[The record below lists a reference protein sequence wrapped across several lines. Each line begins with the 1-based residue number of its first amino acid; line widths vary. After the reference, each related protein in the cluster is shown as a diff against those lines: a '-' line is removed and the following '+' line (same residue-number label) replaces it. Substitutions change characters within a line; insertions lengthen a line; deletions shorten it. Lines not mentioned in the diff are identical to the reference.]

1 MISPYSKPFKT
12 IDRYIFM
19 ELFKIFLISVASLT
33 MVLYLDKFLFMAE
46 MIVNRGVTFLEMC
59 RIMLYSA
66 PAFLA
71 LTVPMSVLVAS
82 LVAFNQF
89 SAHNE
94 WIAMKA
100 CNLSFLRTMRPV
112 LLFSAIAYLI
122 ASTIMF
128 YALPWG
134 DLSYRKLIYD
144 VIKNRA
150 YVDIKS
156 NVFNH
161 DFKNLVILV
170 KERKSQSKLI
180 NVFIADASQ
189 SDSPKII
196 TANEGN
202 ILPNPKS
209 LKIQLE
215 LKNGTIHEP
224 SPERQSYQT
233 INFEVYS
240 LALNLP
246 NTKRLEEEALVD
258 NRGASLGQL
267 REQIFELTMKGLP
280 TRGLKVEL
288 SKKFSVP
295 FTCLLFG
302 LLGASLGVHS
312 SRAGKSGSFA
322 MCVFVIIL
330 YYVGLILTQNMG
342 IIGVLEPYSSVWIPN
357 IILLGITLY
366 IAYKMQKELPFK
378 LTEWTADRMATIYE
392 FFKKIF
398 TALVPQEPRPA
409 LQSRKYGRGQKILSK
424 PSIKLRR
431 KK

>member
-12 IDRYIFM
+12 INRYIFM
-19 ELFKIFLISVASLT
+19 ELFKIFLISVGSLT

-59 RIMLYSA
+59 HIMLYSA

-94 WIAMKA
+94 WVAMKA
-100 CNLSFLRTMRPV
+100 CNLSFLQTMRPV

-122 ASTIMF
+122 ANTIMF

-170 KERKSQSKLI
+170 EERKSQSKLV
-180 NVFIADASQ
+180 NVFIADATQ
-189 SDSPKII
+189 SDFPKII

-215 LKNGTIHEP
+215 LKNGTIHEL
-224 SPERQSYQT
+224 SQERRDYQT
-233 INFEVYS
+233 INFEVYN
-240 LALNLP
+240 LALSLP

-258 NRGASLGQL
+258 NRGSSLGQL
-267 REQIFELTMKGLP
+267 REQIFELEMKGLP

-288 SKKFSVP
+288 SKKFSIP

-312 SRAGKSGSFA
+312 SRSGKSGSFA
-322 MCVFVIIL
+322 MCVFVIVL
-330 YYVGLILTQNMG
+330 YYIGLIFTQNMG
-342 IIGVLEPYSSVWIPN
+342 NVGILEPYFSVWIPN

-366 IAYKMQKELPFK
+366 IVYKMQKELPFK
-378 LTEWTADRMATIYE
+378 LIEWIADQIVTTYN
-392 FFKKIF
+392 FFKKIY
-398 TALVPQEPRPA
+398 TALVPQELRPA
-409 LQSRKYGRGQKILSK
+409 LRPMKYGQKQKIINES
-424 PSIKLRR
+424 SIKLRR
-431 KK
+431 EK

>member
-1 MISPYSKPFKT
+1 
-12 IDRYIFM
+12 M
-19 ELFKIFLISVASLT
+19 ELFKIFLISVGSLT

-59 RIMLYSA
+59 HIMLYSA

-94 WIAMKA
+94 WVAMKA
-100 CNLSFLRTMRPV
+100 CNLSFLQTMRPV

-122 ASTIMF
+122 ANTIMF

-170 KERKSQSKLI
+170 EERKSQSKLV
-180 NVFIADASQ
+180 NVFIADATQ
-189 SDSPKII
+189 SDLPKII

-215 LKNGTIHEP
+215 LKNGTIHEL
-224 SPERQSYQT
+224 SQERRDYQT
-233 INFEVYS
+233 INFEVYN
-240 LALNLP
+240 LALSLP

-258 NRGASLGQL
+258 NRGSSLGQL
-267 REQIFELTMKGLP
+267 REQIFELEMKGLP

-288 SKKFSVP
+288 SKKFSIP

-312 SRAGKSGSFA
+312 SRSGKSGSFA
-322 MCVFVIIL
+322 MCVFVIAL
-330 YYVGLILTQNMG
+330 YYIGLIFTQNMG
-342 IIGVLEPYSSVWIPN
+342 NVGILEPYFSVWIPN

-366 IAYKMQKELPFK
+366 IVYKMQKELPFK
-378 LTEWTADRMATIYE
+378 LIEWIADQIVTTYN
-392 FFKKIF
+392 FFKKIY
-398 TALVPQEPRPA
+398 TALVPQELRPA
-409 LQSRKYGRGQKILSK
+409 LRPMKYGQKQKIINES
-424 PSIKLRR
+424 SIKLRR
-431 KK
+431 EK

>member
-1 MISPYSKPFKT
+1 
-12 IDRYIFM
+12 
-19 ELFKIFLISVASLT
+19 
-33 MVLYLDKFLFMAE
+33 
-46 MIVNRGVTFLEMC
+46 
-59 RIMLYSA
+59 
-66 PAFLA
+66 
-71 LTVPMSVLVAS
+71 
-82 LVAFNQF
+82 
-89 SAHNE
+89 
-94 WIAMKA
+94 
-100 CNLSFLRTMRPV
+100 
-112 LLFSAIAYLI
+112 
-122 ASTIMF
+122 
-128 YALPWG
+128 
-134 DLSYRKLIYD
+134 
-144 VIKNRA
+144 
-150 YVDIKS
+150 
-156 NVFNH
+156 
-161 DFKNLVILV
+161 
-170 KERKSQSKLI
+170 
-180 NVFIADASQ
+180 
-189 SDSPKII
+189 
-196 TANEGN
+196 
-202 ILPNPKS
+202 
-209 LKIQLE
+209 
-215 LKNGTIHEP
+215 IHEP

-357 IILLGITLY
+357 IILLGITFY

-378 LTEWTADRMATIYE
+378 LTEWTADRIITIYE
-392 FFKKIF
+392 FFKKIV
-398 TALVPQEPRPA
+398 TELVPQVPRPA
-409 LQSRKYGRGQKILSK
+409 LQSRKYIRGQKILSK
-424 PSIKLRR
+424 PSIKLRI

>member
-1 MISPYSKPFKT
+1 
-12 IDRYIFM
+12 M
-19 ELFKIFLISVASLT
+19 ELFKIFLISVGSLT

-59 RIMLYSA
+59 HIMLYSA

-94 WIAMKA
+94 WVAMKA
-100 CNLSFLRTMRPV
+100 CNLSFLQTMRPV

-122 ASTIMF
+122 ANTIMF

-170 KERKSQSKLI
+170 EERKSQSKLV
-180 NVFIADASQ
+180 NVFIADATQ
-189 SDSPKII
+189 SDLPKII

-215 LKNGTIHEP
+215 LKNGTIHEL
-224 SPERQSYQT
+224 SQERRDYQT
-233 INFEVYS
+233 INFEVYN
-240 LALNLP
+240 LALSLP

-258 NRGASLGQL
+258 NRGSSLGQL
-267 REQIFELTMKGLP
+267 REQIFELEMKGLP

-288 SKKFSVP
+288 SKKFSIP

-312 SRAGKSGSFA
+312 SRSGKSGSFA
-322 MCVFVIIL
+322 MCVFVIML
-330 YYVGLILTQNMG
+330 YYIGLIFTQNMG
-342 IIGVLEPYSSVWIPN
+342 NVGILEPYFSVWIPN

-378 LTEWTADRMATIYE
+378 LTDWITDRMVTTYD
-392 FFKKIF
+392 FLKKIY
-398 TALVPQEPRPA
+398 TALVPQELRPA
-409 LQSRKYGRGQKILSK
+409 LRPMKYRRNQKILNESC
-424 PSIKLRR
+424 IKLRR
-431 KK
+431 EK

>member
-1 MISPYSKPFKT
+1 MSSPYSKPFKT
-12 IDRYIFM
+12 IDRYIFV
-19 ELFKIFLISVASLT
+19 ELLKIFLISVGSLT

-66 PAFLA
+66 PAFLT

-82 LVAFNQF
+82 LVAFNEF

-94 WIAMKA
+94 WVAMKA
-100 CNLSFLRTMRPV
+100 CNLSFLQAMRPV
-112 LLFSAIAYLI
+112 LLFSAIVYFI
-122 ASTIMF
+122 ANMIMF

-134 DLSYRKLIYD
+134 DLSYRKLLYD
-144 VIKNRA
+144 IIKNRA
-150 YVDIKS
+150 YVNLKS

-170 KERKSQSKLI
+170 EERKSHSKLV
-180 NVFIADASQ
+180 NVFIADATQ

-215 LKNGTIHEP
+215 LKNGTIHEL
-224 SPERQSYQT
+224 SQEHRNYQT
-233 INFEVYS
+233 IKFEVYN
-240 LALNLP
+240 LALSLP

-258 NRGASLGQL
+258 NRGLSLGQL
-267 REQIFELTMKGLP
+267 RDQILELKTKGLP
-280 TRGLKVEL
+280 TSGLKVEL
-288 SKKFSVP
+288 SKKFSIP

-342 IIGVLEPYSSVWIPN
+342 VIGVLEPYSSVWIPN
-357 IILLGITLY
+357 IILLGITFY

-378 LTEWTADRMATIYE
+378 LTEWTADRIVTIYE

-398 TALVPQEPRPA
+398 AALVPQVPRPA
-409 LQSRKYGRGQKILSK
+409 LQSRKYARGQKIISE

>member
-1 MISPYSKPFKT
+1 
-12 IDRYIFM
+12 M
-19 ELFKIFLISVASLT
+19 ELFKIFLISVGSLT

-59 RIMLYSA
+59 HIMLYSA

-94 WIAMKA
+94 WVAMKA
-100 CNLSFLRTMRPV
+100 CNLSFLQTMRPV

-122 ASTIMF
+122 ANTIMF

-170 KERKSQSKLI
+170 EERKSQSKLV
-180 NVFIADASQ
+180 NVFIADATQ
-189 SDSPKII
+189 SDLPKII

-215 LKNGTIHEP
+215 LKNGTIHEL
-224 SPERQSYQT
+224 SQERRDYQT
-233 INFEVYS
+233 INFEVYN
-240 LALNLP
+240 LALSLP

-258 NRGASLGQL
+258 NRGSSLGQL
-267 REQIFELTMKGLP
+267 REQIFELEMKGLP

-288 SKKFSVP
+288 SKKFSIP

-302 LLGASLGVHS
+302 LLGASLGAHS
-312 SRAGKSGSFA
+312 SRSGKSGSFA
-322 MCVFVIIL
+322 MCVFVIAL
-330 YYVGLILTQNMG
+330 YYIGLIFTQNMG
-342 IIGVLEPYSSVWIPN
+342 NVGILEPYFSVWIPN

-366 IAYKMQKELPFK
+366 IVYKMQKELPFK
-378 LTEWTADRMATIYE
+378 LIEWIADRVVTTYD
-392 FFKKIF
+392 FLRKIC
-398 TALVPQEPRPA
+398 TALVPQELRPA
-409 LQSRKYGRGQKILSK
+409 LRPMKYRQKQKIINES
-424 PSIKLRR
+424 SIKPRR
-431 KK
+431 EK

>member
-1 MISPYSKPFKT
+1 
-12 IDRYIFM
+12 M
-19 ELFKIFLISVASLT
+19 ELFKIFLISVGSLT

-59 RIMLYSA
+59 HIMLYSA

-94 WIAMKA
+94 WVAMKA
-100 CNLSFLRTMRPV
+100 CNLSFLQTMRPV

-122 ASTIMF
+122 ANTIMF

-170 KERKSQSKLI
+170 EERKSQSKLV
-180 NVFIADASQ
+180 NVFIADATQ
-189 SDSPKII
+189 SDLPKII

-215 LKNGTIHEP
+215 LKNGTIHEL
-224 SPERQSYQT
+224 SQERRDYQT
-233 INFEVYS
+233 INFEVYN
-240 LALNLP
+240 LALSLP

-258 NRGASLGQL
+258 NRGSSLGQL
-267 REQIFELTMKGLP
+267 REQIFELEMKGLP

-288 SKKFSVP
+288 SKKFSIP

-302 LLGASLGVHS
+302 LLGASLGAHS
-312 SRAGKSGSFA
+312 SRPGKSGSFA
-322 MCVFVIIL
+322 MCVFVIAL
-330 YYVGLILTQNMG
+330 YYIGLIFTQNMG
-342 IIGVLEPYSSVWIPN
+342 NIGILEPYFSVWIPN

-366 IAYKMQKELPFK
+366 IVYKMQKELPFK
-378 LTEWTADRMATIYE
+378 LIEWIADQIVTTYN
-392 FFKKIF
+392 FFKKIY
-398 TALVPQEPRPA
+398 TALVPQELRPA
-409 LQSRKYGRGQKILSK
+409 LRPMKYGQKQKIINES
-424 PSIKLRR
+424 SIKLRR
-431 KK
+431 EK

>member
-1 MISPYSKPFKT
+1 
-12 IDRYIFM
+12 M
-19 ELFKIFLISVASLT
+19 ELFKIFLISVGSLT

-59 RIMLYSA
+59 HIMLYSA

-94 WIAMKA
+94 WVAMKA
-100 CNLSFLRTMRPV
+100 CNLSFLQTMRPV

-122 ASTIMF
+122 ANTIMF

-170 KERKSQSKLI
+170 EERKSQSKLV
-180 NVFIADASQ
+180 NVFIADATQ
-189 SDSPKII
+189 SDFPKII

-215 LKNGTIHEP
+215 LKNGTIHEL
-224 SPERQSYQT
+224 SQERRDYQT
-233 INFEVYS
+233 INFEVYN
-240 LALNLP
+240 LALSLP

-258 NRGASLGQL
+258 NRGSSLGQL
-267 REQIFELTMKGLP
+267 REQIFELEMKGLP

-288 SKKFSVP
+288 SKKFSIP

-312 SRAGKSGSFA
+312 SRSGKSGSFA
-322 MCVFVIIL
+322 MCVFVIML
-330 YYVGLILTQNMG
+330 YYLGLIVTQNMG
-342 IIGVLEPYSSVWIPN
+342 NIGILEPYVSVWIPN

-378 LTEWTADRMATIYE
+378 LIEWIADQIVTTYN
-392 FFKKIF
+392 FFKKNF
-398 TALVPQEPRPA
+398 TAQVPHEPRPT
-409 LQSRKYGRGQKILSK
+409 LRSMKYGVNQKITNES
-424 PSIKLRR
+424 SIKLRR
-431 KK
+431 EK

>member
-12 IDRYIFM
+12 INRYIFM
-19 ELFKIFLISVASLT
+19 ELFKIFLISVGSLT

-59 RIMLYSA
+59 HIMLYSA

-94 WIAMKA
+94 WVAMKA
-100 CNLSFLRTMRPV
+100 CNLSFLQTMRPV

-122 ASTIMF
+122 ANTIMF

-170 KERKSQSKLI
+170 EERKSQSKLV
-180 NVFIADASQ
+180 NVFIADATQ
-189 SDSPKII
+189 SDFPKII

-215 LKNGTIHEP
+215 LKNGTIHEL
-224 SPERQSYQT
+224 SQERRDYQT
-233 INFEVYS
+233 INFEVYN
-240 LALNLP
+240 LALSLP

-258 NRGASLGQL
+258 NRGSSLGQL
-267 REQIFELTMKGLP
+267 REQIFELEMKGLP

-288 SKKFSVP
+288 SKKFSIP

-302 LLGASLGVHS
+302 LLGASLGAHS
-312 SRAGKSGSFA
+312 SRSGKSGSFA
-322 MCVFVIIL
+322 MCVFVIAL
-330 YYVGLILTQNMG
+330 YYIGLIFTQNMG
-342 IIGVLEPYSSVWIPN
+342 NVGILEPYFSVWIPN

-366 IAYKMQKELPFK
+366 IVYKMQKELPFK
-378 LTEWTADRMATIYE
+378 LIEWIADQIVTTYN
-392 FFKKIF
+392 FFKKIY
-398 TALVPQEPRPA
+398 TALVPQELRPA
-409 LQSRKYGRGQKILSK
+409 LRPMKYGQKQKIINES
-424 PSIKLRR
+424 SIKLRR
-431 KK
+431 EK

>member
-1 MISPYSKPFKT
+1 MIPPYPKPFKT

-19 ELFKIFLISVASLT
+19 ELFKIFLISVGSLT

-46 MIVNRGVTFLEMC
+46 MIVNRGITFLEMF

-66 PAFLA
+66 PAFLT

-82 LVAFNQF
+82 LVAFNEF

-94 WIAMKA
+94 WVAMKA
-100 CNLSFLRTMRPV
+100 CNFSFLQTMRPV

-122 ASTIMF
+122 ANTIVF

-144 VIKNRA
+144 IIKNRA
-150 YVDIKS
+150 YVNLKS

-170 KERKSQSKLI
+170 EERKSQSKLI
-180 NVFIADASQ
+180 NVFIADSTQ

-196 TANEGN
+196 TADEGN
-202 ILPNPKS
+202 IRPNPKS
-209 LKIQLE
+209 FKIQLE
-215 LKNGTIHEP
+215 LKNGTIHEL
-224 SPERQSYQT
+224 SQERRNYQT
-233 INFEVYS
+233 INFEVYN
-240 LALNLP
+240 LALSLP

-267 REQIFELTMKGLP
+267 RDQILELKIKGLP

-302 LLGASLGVHS
+302 LLGASLGIHS
-312 SRAGKSGSFA
+312 SRAGKPGSFA
-322 MCVFVIIL
+322 MCIFVIVL
-330 YYVGLILTQNMG
+330 YYVGLILTQNLG
-342 IIGVLEPYSSVWIPN
+342 VIGVLEPYSSVWIPN
-357 IILLGITLY
+357 IILLGITIY

-378 LTEWTADRMATIYE
+378 LTEWTADRMVTIHE

-409 LQSRKYGRGQKILSK
+409 LQSRKYGWGQKILSK

>member
-12 IDRYIFM
+12 INRYIFM
-19 ELFKIFLISVASLT
+19 ELFKIFLISVGSLT

-59 RIMLYSA
+59 HIMLYSA

-94 WIAMKA
+94 WVAMKA
-100 CNLSFLRTMRPV
+100 CNLSFLQTMRPV

-122 ASTIMF
+122 ANTIMF

-170 KERKSQSKLI
+170 EERKSQSKLV
-180 NVFIADASQ
+180 NVFIADATQ
-189 SDSPKII
+189 SDLPKII

-215 LKNGTIHEP
+215 LKNGTIHEL
-224 SPERQSYQT
+224 SQERRDYQT
-233 INFEVYS
+233 INFEVYN
-240 LALNLP
+240 LALSLP

-258 NRGASLGQL
+258 NRGSSLGQL
-267 REQIFELTMKGLP
+267 REQIFELEMKGLP

-288 SKKFSVP
+288 SKKFSIP

-312 SRAGKSGSFA
+312 SRSGKSGSFA
-322 MCVFVIIL
+322 MCVFVIAL
-330 YYVGLILTQNMG
+330 YYIGLIFTQNMG
-342 IIGVLEPYSSVWIPN
+342 NVGILEPYFSVWIPN

-366 IAYKMQKELPFK
+366 IVYKMQKELPFK
-378 LTEWTADRMATIYE
+378 LIEWIADQIVTTYN
-392 FFKKIF
+392 FFKKIY
-398 TALVPQEPRPA
+398 TALVPQELRPA
-409 LQSRKYGRGQKILSK
+409 LRPMKYGQKQKIINES
-424 PSIKLRR
+424 SIKLRR
-431 KK
+431 EK

>member
-12 IDRYIFM
+12 INRYIFM
-19 ELFKIFLISVASLT
+19 ELFKIFLISVGSLT

-94 WIAMKA
+94 WVAMKA
-100 CNLSFLRTMRPV
+100 CNLSFLQTMRPV

-122 ASTIMF
+122 ANTIMF

-144 VIKNRA
+144 IIKNRA
-150 YVDIKS
+150 YVNLKS

-170 KERKSQSKLI
+170 EERKSQSKLV
-180 NVFIADASQ
+180 NVFIADATQ
-189 SDSPKII
+189 SDLPKII

-215 LKNGTIHEP
+215 LKNGTIHEL
-224 SPERQSYQT
+224 SQERRDYQT
-233 INFEVYS
+233 INFEVYN
-240 LALNLP
+240 LALSLP

-258 NRGASLGQL
+258 NRGSSLGQL
-267 REQIFELTMKGLP
+267 REQIFELEMKGLP

-288 SKKFSVP
+288 SKKFSIP

-312 SRAGKSGSFA
+312 SRSGKSGSFA
-322 MCVFVIIL
+322 MCVFVIAL
-330 YYVGLILTQNMG
+330 YYIGLIFTQNMG
-342 IIGVLEPYSSVWIPN
+342 NVGILEPYFSVWIPN

-366 IAYKMQKELPFK
+366 IVYKMQKELPFK
-378 LTEWTADRMATIYE
+378 LIEWIADRIVTTYN
-392 FFKKIF
+392 FFKKIC
-398 TALVPQEPRPA
+398 TALVPQELRPT
-409 LQSRKYGRGQKILSK
+409 LRPMKYGQKQKILNES
-424 PSIKLRR
+424 SIKLRR
-431 KK
+431 EK

>member
-1 MISPYSKPFKT
+1 MPSPYSKPFKT
-12 IDRYIFM
+12 IDRYIFV
-19 ELFKIFLISVASLT
+19 ELLKIFLISVGSLT

-46 MIVNRGVTFLEMC
+46 MIVNRGVTFSEMC
-59 RIMLYSA
+59 HIMFYSA
-66 PAFLA
+66 PALLA

-82 LVAFNQF
+82 LVVFNQF

-94 WIAMKA
+94 WVAMKA
-100 CNLSFLRTMRPV
+100 CHLSFLQTMRPV
-112 LLFSAIAYLI
+112 LLFSAITYLI
-122 ASTIMF
+122 ANAIMF

-144 VIKNRA
+144 IIKNRA

-170 KERKSQSKLI
+170 EERKSQSKLV
-180 NVFIADASQ
+180 NVFIADATQ
-189 SDSPKII
+189 SDSPNII
-196 TANEGN
+196 IANEGN

-215 LKNGTIHEP
+215 LKNGTIHKLGQ
-224 SPERQSYQT
+224 ERRNYQT
-233 INFEVYS
+233 INFEVYN
-240 LALNLP
+240 LTLHLP

-258 NRGASLGQL
+258 NRGLSLDRL
-267 REQIFELTMKGLP
+267 REQIFELKMKGLP

-288 SKKFSVP
+288 SKKFSIP

-302 LLGASLGVHS
+302 LLGASLGIHS
-312 SRAGKSGSFA
+312 SRSGKSGGFA
-322 MCVFVIIL
+322 VCILVIVL
-330 YYVGLILTQNMG
+330 YYIGLILTQNMG
-342 IIGVLEPYSSVWIPN
+342 VIGVLEPYFSVWIPN

-378 LTEWTADRMATIYE
+378 LTEWATDRMVTAYNFLRKIYM
-392 FFKKIF
+392 
-398 TALVPQEPRPA
+398 AMVPPGLRPA
-409 LQSRKYGRGQKILSK
+409 LRPTRYRRNQKILNES
-424 PSIKLRR
+424 PIKLRR
-431 KK
+431 KR

>member
-1 MISPYSKPFKT
+1 
-12 IDRYIFM
+12 M
-19 ELFKIFLISVASLT
+19 ELFKIFLISVGSLT

-59 RIMLYSA
+59 HIMLYSA

-94 WIAMKA
+94 WVAMKA
-100 CNLSFLRTMRPV
+100 CNLSFLQTMRPV

-122 ASTIMF
+122 ANTIMF

-170 KERKSQSKLI
+170 EERKSQSKLV
-180 NVFIADASQ
+180 NVFIADATQ

-202 ILPNPKS
+202 A
-209 LKIQLE
+209 
-215 LKNGTIHEP
+215 
-224 SPERQSYQT
+224 
-233 INFEVYS
+233 V
-240 LALNLP
+240 
-246 NTKRLEEEALVD
+246 
-258 NRGASLGQL
+258 
-267 REQIFELTMKGLP
+267 
-280 TRGLKVEL
+280 
-288 SKKFSVP
+288 
-295 FTCLLFG
+295 
-302 LLGASLGVHS
+302 
-312 SRAGKSGSFA
+312 
-322 MCVFVIIL
+322 
-330 YYVGLILTQNMG
+330 
-342 IIGVLEPYSSVWIPN
+342 
-357 IILLGITLY
+357 
-366 IAYKMQKELPFK
+366 
-378 LTEWTADRMATIYE
+378 
-392 FFKKIF
+392 
-398 TALVPQEPRPA
+398 
-409 LQSRKYGRGQKILSK
+409 
-424 PSIKLRR
+424 
-431 KK
+431 

>member
-12 IDRYIFM
+12 IDRYIFS
-19 ELFKIFLISVASLT
+19 ELFKIFLISVSSLT
-33 MVLYLDKFLFMAE
+33 MVLYLDKFLFMTE

-66 PAFLA
+66 PALLA
-71 LTVPMSVLVAS
+71 FTVPMSVLVAS

-100 CNLSFLRTMRPV
+100 CNLSFLQTMRPV
-112 LLFSAIAYLI
+112 LLFSAITYFI
-122 ASTIMF
+122 ANTIMF

-134 DLSYRKLIYD
+134 DLSYRKLVYD
-144 VIKNRA
+144 IIKTRA

-170 KERKSQSKLI
+170 EERKSQSKLV
-180 NVFIADASQ
+180 NVFIADATQ
-189 SDSPKII
+189 SDPPKII

-215 LKNGTIHEP
+215 LKNGTIHEL
-224 SPERQSYQT
+224 SQEHKNYQT
-233 INFEVYS
+233 TNFELYS
-240 LALNLP
+240 LALSLP
-246 NTKRLEEEALVD
+246 NTKRLEDEALVD
-258 NRGASLGQL
+258 NRGSSLGQL
-267 REQIFELTMKGLP
+267 REQILEQKEKGLP

-288 SKKFSVP
+288 SKKFSIP

-312 SRAGKSGSFA
+312 SRAGKSGGFA
-322 MCVFVIIL
+322 MCVFVIVL
-330 YYVGLILTQNMG
+330 YYIGLILTKNMG
-342 IIGVLEPYSSVWIPN
+342 VIGVLEPYSSVWIPN
-357 IILLGITLY
+357 IVLLGVTLY
-366 IAYKMQKELPFK
+366 ISYKMQRELPFK
-378 LTEWTADRMATIYE
+378 LTEWTADRVVATYD

-409 LQSRKYGRGQKILSK
+409 LQATKYGRGQKVLNE
-424 PSIKLRR
+424 PSTKLRR
-431 KK
+431 EK

>member
-1 MISPYSKPFKT
+1 
-12 IDRYIFM
+12 M
-19 ELFKIFLISVASLT
+19 ELFKIFLISVGSLT

-59 RIMLYSA
+59 HIMLYSA

-94 WIAMKA
+94 WVAMKA
-100 CNLSFLRTMRPV
+100 CNLSFLQTMRPV

-122 ASTIMF
+122 ANTIMF

-170 KERKSQSKLI
+170 EERKSQSKLV
-180 NVFIADASQ
+180 NVFIADATQ
-189 SDSPKII
+189 SDLPKII

-215 LKNGTIHEP
+215 LKNGTIHEL
-224 SPERQSYQT
+224 SQERRDYQT
-233 INFEVYS
+233 INFEVYN
-240 LALNLP
+240 LALSLP

-258 NRGASLGQL
+258 NRGSSLGQL
-267 REQIFELTMKGLP
+267 REQIFELEMKGLP

-288 SKKFSVP
+288 SKKFSIP

-302 LLGASLGVHS
+302 LLGASLGAHS
-312 SRAGKSGSFA
+312 SRSGKSGSFA
-322 MCVFVIIL
+322 MCVFVIAL
-330 YYVGLILTQNMG
+330 YYIGLIFTQNMG
-342 IIGVLEPYSSVWIPN
+342 NIGILEPYFSVWIPN

-366 IAYKMQKELPFK
+366 IVYKMQKELPFK
-378 LTEWTADRMATIYE
+378 LIEWIADQIVTTYN
-392 FFKKIF
+392 FFKKIY
-398 TALVPQEPRPA
+398 TALVPQELRPA
-409 LQSRKYGRGQKILSK
+409 LRPMKYGQKQKIINES
-424 PSIKLRR
+424 SIKLRR
-431 KK
+431 EK

>member
-1 MISPYSKPFKT
+1 
-12 IDRYIFM
+12 M
-19 ELFKIFLISVASLT
+19 ELFKIFLISVGSLT

-59 RIMLYSA
+59 HIMLYSA

-94 WIAMKA
+94 WVAMKA
-100 CNLSFLRTMRPV
+100 CNLSFLQTMRPV

-122 ASTIMF
+122 ANTIMF

-170 KERKSQSKLI
+170 EERKSQSKLV
-180 NVFIADASQ
+180 NVFIADATQ
-189 SDSPKII
+189 SDFPKII

-215 LKNGTIHEP
+215 LKNGTIHEL
-224 SPERQSYQT
+224 SQERRDYQT
-233 INFEVYS
+233 INFEVYN
-240 LALNLP
+240 LALSLP

-258 NRGASLGQL
+258 NRGSSLGQL
-267 REQIFELTMKGLP
+267 REQIFELEMKGLP

-288 SKKFSVP
+288 SKKFSIP

-312 SRAGKSGSFA
+312 SRSGKSGSFA
-322 MCVFVIIL
+322 MCVFVIAL
-330 YYVGLILTQNMG
+330 YYIGLIFTQNMG
-342 IIGVLEPYSSVWIPN
+342 NVGILEPYFSVWIPN

-366 IAYKMQKELPFK
+366 IVYKMQKELPFK
-378 LTEWTADRMATIYE
+378 LIEWIADQIVTTYN
-392 FFKKIF
+392 FFKKIY
-398 TALVPQEPRPA
+398 TALVPQELRPA
-409 LQSRKYGRGQKILSK
+409 LRPMKYGQKQKIINES
-424 PSIKLRR
+424 SIKLRR
-431 KK
+431 EK

>member
-1 MISPYSKPFKT
+1 
-12 IDRYIFM
+12 M
-19 ELFKIFLISVASLT
+19 ELFKVFLISVGSLT

-59 RIMLYSA
+59 HIMLYSA

-94 WIAMKA
+94 WVAMKA
-100 CNLSFLRTMRPV
+100 CNLSFLQTMRPV

-122 ASTIMF
+122 ANTIMF

-170 KERKSQSKLI
+170 EERKSQSKLV
-180 NVFIADASQ
+180 NVFIADATQ
-189 SDSPKII
+189 SDLPKII

-215 LKNGTIHEP
+215 LKNGTIHEL
-224 SPERQSYQT
+224 SQERRDYQT
-233 INFEVYS
+233 INFEVYN
-240 LALNLP
+240 LALSLP

-258 NRGASLGQL
+258 NRGSSLGQL
-267 REQIFELTMKGLP
+267 REQIFELEMKGLP

-288 SKKFSVP
+288 SKKFSIP

-312 SRAGKSGSFA
+312 SRSGKSGSFA
-322 MCVFVIIL
+322 MCVFVIML
-330 YYVGLILTQNMG
+330 YYLGLIVTQNMG
-342 IIGVLEPYSSVWIPN
+342 NIGILEPYFSVWIPN

-378 LTEWTADRMATIYE
+378 LTDWIADRMVTTYD
-392 FFKKIF
+392 FLKKIC
-398 TALVPQEPRPA
+398 TALFPPGLRPA
-409 LQSRKYGRGQKILSK
+409 LRPMKYRRNQKILNES
-424 PSIKLRR
+424 SIKLRR
-431 KK
+431 EK

>member
-1 MISPYSKPFKT
+1 
-12 IDRYIFM
+12 M
-19 ELFKIFLISVASLT
+19 ELFKIFLISVGSLT

-46 MIVNRGVTFLEMC
+46 MIVNRGVTFLEIC
-59 RIMLYSA
+59 HIMLYSA

-94 WIAMKA
+94 WVAMKA
-100 CNLSFLRTMRPV
+100 CNLSFLQTMRPV

-122 ASTIMF
+122 ANTIMF

-170 KERKSQSKLI
+170 EERKSQSKLV
-180 NVFIADASQ
+180 NVFIADATQ
-189 SDSPKII
+189 SDLPKII

-215 LKNGTIHEP
+215 LKNGTIHEL
-224 SPERQSYQT
+224 SQERRDYQT
-233 INFEVYS
+233 INFEVYN
-240 LALNLP
+240 LALSLP

-258 NRGASLGQL
+258 NRGSSLGQL
-267 REQIFELTMKGLP
+267 REQILELEMKGLP

-288 SKKFSVP
+288 SKKFSIP

-302 LLGASLGVHS
+302 FLGASLGIHS
-312 SRAGKSGSFA
+312 NRAGKSGSFT
-322 MCVFVIIL
+322 MCVFVIVL
-330 YYVGLILTQNMG
+330 YYIGLIFTQNMG
-342 IIGVLEPYSSVWIPN
+342 IIGVLEPYFSVWIPN
-357 IILLGITLY
+357 IILLGVTLY

-378 LTEWTADRMATIYE
+378 LIEWTADRMVTTYD

-398 TALVPQEPRPA
+398 TALVPQEPRPT
-409 LQSRKYGRGQKILSK
+409 LRSMKYGGNQKITNES
-424 PSIKLRR
+424 SVKLRR
-431 KK
+431 EK

>member
-1 MISPYSKPFKT
+1 MIPPYSKPFKT

-19 ELFKIFLISVASLT
+19 ELFKIFLISVCSLT

-46 MIVNRGVTFLEMC
+46 MIVNRGITFLEMF

-66 PAFLA
+66 PAFLT

-82 LVAFNQF
+82 LVAFNEF

-94 WIAMKA
+94 WVAMKA
-100 CNLSFLRTMRPV
+100 CNLSFLQAMRPV
-112 LLFSAIAYLI
+112 LLFSAVAYLI
-122 ASTIMF
+122 ANTIVF

-144 VIKNRA
+144 IIKNRA
-150 YVDIKS
+150 YVNLKS

-170 KERKSQSKLI
+170 EERKSQSKLI
-180 NVFIADASQ
+180 NVFIADSTQ

-196 TANEGN
+196 TADEGN
-202 ILPNPKS
+202 IRPNPKS
-209 LKIQLE
+209 FKIQLE
-215 LKNGTIHEP
+215 LKNGTIHEL
-224 SPERQSYQT
+224 SQERRNYQT
-233 INFEVYS
+233 INFEVYN
-240 LALNLP
+240 LALSLP

-267 REQIFELTMKGLP
+267 RDQILELKIKGLP

-302 LLGASLGVHS
+302 LLGASLGIHS
-312 SRAGKSGSFA
+312 SRAGKPGSFA
-322 MCVFVIIL
+322 MCIFVIVL
-330 YYVGLILTQNMG
+330 YYVGLILTQNLG
-342 IIGVLEPYSSVWIPN
+342 VIGVLEPYSSVWIPN
-357 IILLGITLY
+357 IILLGITIY

-378 LTEWTADRMATIYE
+378 LTEWTADRMVTIHE

-409 LQSRKYGRGQKILSK
+409 LQSRKYGWGQKILSK

>member
-1 MISPYSKPFKT
+1 
-12 IDRYIFM
+12 M
-19 ELFKIFLISVASLT
+19 ELFKIFLISVGSLT

-59 RIMLYSA
+59 HIMLYSA

-94 WIAMKA
+94 WVAMKA
-100 CNLSFLRTMRPV
+100 CNLSFLQTMRPV

-122 ASTIMF
+122 ANTIMF

-170 KERKSQSKLI
+170 EERKSQSKLV
-180 NVFIADASQ
+180 NVFIADATQ
-189 SDSPKII
+189 SDLPKII

-215 LKNGTIHEP
+215 LKNGTIHEL
-224 SPERQSYQT
+224 SQERRDYQT
-233 INFEVYS
+233 INFEVYN
-240 LALNLP
+240 LALSLP

-258 NRGASLGQL
+258 NRGSSLGQL
-267 REQIFELTMKGLP
+267 REQIFELEMKGLP

-288 SKKFSVP
+288 SKKISIP

-302 LLGASLGVHS
+302 LLGASLGAHS
-312 SRAGKSGSFA
+312 SRTGKSGSFA
-322 MCVFVIIL
+322 MCVFVIVL
-330 YYVGLILTQNMG
+330 YYMGLILTQNMG
-342 IIGVLEPYSSVWIPN
+342 VIGVLEPYSSVWIPN

-378 LTEWTADRMATIYE
+378 LIEWTADRMVTTYD

-398 TALVPQEPRPA
+398 TALVPQEPRPT
-409 LQSRKYGRGQKILSK
+409 LRSMKYGQKQKIINES
-424 PSIKLRR
+424 SIKLRR
-431 KK
+431 EK

>member
-12 IDRYIFM
+12 INRYIFM
-19 ELFKIFLISVASLT
+19 ELFKIFLISVGSLT

-59 RIMLYSA
+59 HIMLYSA

-94 WIAMKA
+94 WVAMKA
-100 CNLSFLRTMRPV
+100 CNLSFLQTMRPV

-122 ASTIMF
+122 ANTIMF

-156 NVFNH
+156 NVFSH

-170 KERKSQSKLI
+170 EERKSQSKLV
-180 NVFIADASQ
+180 NVFIADATQ
-189 SDSPKII
+189 SDLPKII

-215 LKNGTIHEP
+215 LKNGTIHEL
-224 SPERQSYQT
+224 SQERRDYQT
-233 INFEVYS
+233 INFEVYN
-240 LALNLP
+240 LALSLP

-258 NRGASLGQL
+258 NRGSSLGQL
-267 REQIFELTMKGLP
+267 REQIFELEMKGLP

-288 SKKFSVP
+288 SKKFSIP

-302 LLGASLGVHS
+302 LLGASLGAHS
-312 SRAGKSGSFA
+312 SRPGKSGSFA
-322 MCVFVIIL
+322 MCVFVIAL
-330 YYVGLILTQNMG
+330 YYIGLIFTQNMG
-342 IIGVLEPYSSVWIPN
+342 NVGILEPYFSVWIPN

-366 IAYKMQKELPFK
+366 IVYKMQKELPFK
-378 LTEWTADRMATIYE
+378 LIEWIADQIVTTYN
-392 FFKKIF
+392 FFKKIY
-398 TALVPQEPRPA
+398 TALVPQELRPA
-409 LQSRKYGRGQKILSK
+409 LRPMKYGQKQKIINES
-424 PSIKLRR
+424 SIKLRR
-431 KK
+431 EK